1 MSLVPIYTPGWRE
14 TMWDK
19 VPDLRKQHDGRD
31 LGSMMGH
38 HNALSR
44 TAFANEKILL
54 IKKSLK
60 ISIEGHD
67 ISKDN
72 I

>member
-1 MSLVPIYTPGWRE
+1 
-14 TMWDK
+14 MWGK
-19 VPDLRKQHDGRD
+19 APDLRKQYDGRD
-31 LGSMMGH
+31 LGH